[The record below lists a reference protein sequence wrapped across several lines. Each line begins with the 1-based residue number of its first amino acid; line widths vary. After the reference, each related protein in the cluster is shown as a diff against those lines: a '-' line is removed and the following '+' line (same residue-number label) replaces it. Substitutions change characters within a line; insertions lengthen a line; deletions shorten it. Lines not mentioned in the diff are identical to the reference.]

1 MRIDAFLQQSPM
13 FAVSRAARR
22 FETLVARVLSDCD
35 LGFLE
40 ALVLAGLFFESPRQ
54 VRPSELAATFATT
67 RGSVSHCIT
76 SLEAKGLVQRS
87 IDPEDARVYLLALKP
102 QGKRAALRA
111 IAALDKLQ
119 KGFEDEMGK
128 AALGETV
135 RGIRRLD
142 SMFPVR

>member
-1 MRIDAFLQQSPM
+1 M

-22 FETLVARVLSDCD
+22 FEALAARVLADCD

-54 VRPSELAATFATT
+54 VKPSELAATFATT
-67 RGSVSHCIT
+67 RGSVSHCVS
-76 SLEAKGLVQRS
+76 SLEGKGLVQRN
-87 IDPEDARVYLLALKP
+87 IDAEDARIYLLALKP
-102 QGKRAALRA
+102 QGKRVALRA

-119 KGFEDEMGK
+119 RGFEDEMGK
-128 AALGETV
+128 VALGETI

-142 SMFPVR
+142 SIFPVR